1 MPASTRP
8 FLAVTLLVA
17 AATAHAQLAPASVAG
32 GRQVRIE
39 RDSAA
44 GRVVDKVYEGAFSYV
59 RIETREPGS
68 APNQHPFAV
77 APAALRAMLDQ
88 AQLSGAKP
96 ERLFTPKEL
105 DEVAEPLAAALGR
118 ATPEQDVSIAVND
131 QFGLMGPLAPRQVTT
146 ARVFRRDGQL
156 QLIVGLL
163 RRDFESQFRGTGTLI
178 AFEPGQRGKPVDR
191 ATKLAVSAG
200 GGNVVRDDWVALA
213 TVAAPAAASPA
224 AAAAA
229 GTAPAA
235 AAAPAAPAV
244 AAPAA
249 PARDADALYRST
261 ADRLRALEKLY
272 KDGLISEAEY
282 QEKRRQILRDL

>member
-1 MPASTRP
+1 MPASTRS
-8 FLAVTLLVA
+8 LLA
-17 AATAHAQLAPASVAG
+17 AAMMLAGAVAQAQLAPATGAG

-44 GRVVDKVYEGAFSYV
+44 GRVVEKVYEGPFSYV

-68 APNQHPFAV
+68 TPNQHPFAV
-77 APAALRAMLDQ
+77 APAALRAMLEQ
-88 AQLSGAKP
+88 AQLAGAKP

-105 DEVAEPLAAALGR
+105 DEIAEPLATALGR

-146 ARVFRRDGQL
+146 ARLFRRDGQL

-163 RRDFESQFRGTGTLI
+163 RRDFESQFRGTGMLI
-178 AFEPGQRGKPVDR
+178 AFEPGQRAKPVER
-191 ATKLAVSAG
+191 ATKLAVAAG

-213 TVAAPAAASPA
+213 TTVAAPATAAPAAAPA
-224 AAAAA
+224 A
-229 GTAPAA
+229 GIAPA
-235 AAAPAAPAV
+235 AAAPAA

-249 PARDADALYRST
+249 PARDADTLYRST

-282 QEKRRQILRDL
+282 QEKRRQILREL